1 MRQSLGATHQS
12 SMQTC
17 IRQLKYA
24 IPERVCLYLV
34 LLPNSEDYAGA
45 LVMDLYTLLLT
56 VYLHIYCLI
65 N

>member
-45 LVMDLYTLLLT
+45 LVMDLYTASDDVFTHLLP
-56 VYLHIYCLI
+56 H
-65 N
+65 

>member
-45 LVMDLYTLLLT
+45 LVMDLYTASDGVFTHLLP
-56 VYLHIYCLI
+56 H
-65 N
+65 